1 MATHKSKRI
10 LLILGGLSAERDVS
24 LRTGTAI
31 GKALE
36 ELGHEVIKWD
46 PQEDGYASLMTATA
60 DAAFIALHGRYGEDG
75 TIQGILE
82 SLKIPYTG
90 SGILSS
96 ALCYDK
102 VRTKIFLEHYG
113 VTTPSFAL
121 YLAEENPEDFIKNLK
136 MKMPIIV
143 KPNREGSTI
152 GMTIV
157 KHREDLKKALALAAQ
172 SGSEILVE
180 DFIEGTEVTVGVLN
194 GKSLPVVE
202 IAPKSGFYDYE
213 SKYTPGKTEYH
224 VPARISAEMTKYLC
238 EVSEKI
244 FSWMGCRGCARMDY
258 ILAAGNKSYFLEVNT
273 IPGMTETS
281 LVPKAAKGAGV
292 SFVSLCEEIL
302 KGATLDN
309 VSI

>member
-1 MATHKSKRI
+1 MHKRKKV

-24 LRTGTAI
+24 LKTGAAI

-36 ELGHEVIKWD
+36 ELGHEVVRWD
-46 PQEDGYASLMTATA
+46 PQMDGYASLMQSTAEV
-60 DAAFIALHGRYGEDG
+60 AFVALHGRYGEDG
-75 TIQGILE
+75 TIQGVLE
-82 SLKIPYTG
+82 SLKIPYTS

-113 VTTPSFAL
+113 ITTPSFAV
-121 YLAEENPEDFIKNLK
+121 YLASENSEDFIRNLK
-136 MKMPIIV
+136 MKIPVIV
-143 KPNREGSTI
+143 KPNQEGSTI

-157 KHREDLKKALALAAQ
+157 KKIEELKNALALAAK
-172 SGSEILVE
+172 SGAEVLVE

-224 VPARISAEMTKYLC
+224 VPARILAEMEKHLR
-238 EVSEKI
+238 EESEKI
-244 FSWMGCRGCARMDY
+244 FFWMNCRGCARMDY
-258 ILAAGNKSYFLEVNT
+258 IVASDGKPYFLEVNT

-281 LVPKAAKGAGV
+281 LVPKAAKGAGID
-292 SFVSLCEEIL
+292 FVHLCEEIL
-302 KGATLDN
+302 QGATLDH
-309 VSI
+309 V

>member
-1 MATHKSKRI
+1 MATHKRKKV
-10 LLILGGLSAERDVS
+10 LLILGGLSTERDVS
-24 LRTGTAI
+24 LRTGAAI

-36 ELGHEVIKWD
+36 ELGHEVAKWD

-113 VTTPSFAL
+113 VMTPSFAL
-121 YLAEENPEDFIKNLK
+121 YLAQENPEDFIKNLK
-136 MKMPIIV
+136 MKVPIIV

-152 GMTIV
+152 GMTIIKKV
-157 KHREDLKKALALAAQ
+157 EDLKKALAFASQ

-213 SKYTPGKTEYH
+213 AKYTPGKTEYH
-224 VPARISAEMTKYLC
+224 VPARISAEMTKHLC
-238 EVSEKI
+238 EVSEKV
-244 FSWMGCRGCARMDY
+244 FSWMSCRGCARMDY
-258 ILAAGNKSYFLEVNT
+258 ILAGDKSYFLEVNT

-281 LVPKAAKGAGV
+281 LVPKAAKGAGID
-292 SFVSLCEEIL
+292 FTSLCEEIL

-309 VSI
+309 VHV